1 MHRHHPKHAALAH
14 LGPPGPTT
22 TTQTDVAFG
31 DKYHNVQL
39 VSLEEIR
46 LCAYRKWE
54 SAGKPTGDGIQFWLE
69 AEQELVPKTHATSAH
84 GHSQDADR
92 HSKTRHP
99 HSQK

>member
-31 DKYHNVQL
+31 DKYHNAQL

-54 SAGKPTGDGIQFWLE
+54 SA
-69 AEQELVPKTHATSAH
+69 
-84 GHSQDADR
+84 
-92 HSKTRHP
+92 
-99 HSQK
+99 